1 MTTQD
6 FIAKYNGKTKG
17 YPTDSSYSGECLSIV
32 KLWMKEKYGF
42 NPPPSGSNSAYGY
55 WSNFPNPLGDYYEK
69 VAYTPDVIPKIEW
82 IPIWNTK
89 AGGGYGHIEIVSD
102 NEATKSYFN
111 SFGQNWN
118 GKQAHFTKHNYTNVV
133 GFLKPKESPM
143 SNELTTCLE
152 DRQKFWSE
160 RDSLLR
166 ELNAENV
173 DGGIAVIR
181 GLRSRSTD
189 LGNQV
194 GTLQAEVNNRKEQSG
209 RIESQ
214 LLDTQAQLKLT
225 DEQLQK
231 ALVDL
236 KERSIEKGALAI
248 EVEQLKV
255 KIESL
260 KQAQTEGGVTLT
272 IGEVLRLILKQ
283 KITIK
288 K

>member
-6 FIAKYNGKTKG
+6 FIAKYSGKTKG
-17 YPTDSSYSGECLSIV
+17 YPTDSSYPGECLSIV

-69 VAYTPDVIPKIEW
+69 VTNTPDVIPKIEW

-133 GFLKPKESPM
+133 GFLKPKESSM
-143 SNELTTCLE
+143 ANELEACLA
-152 DRQKFWSE
+152 DRLKFWKE
-160 RDSLLR
+160 RDEAR
-166 ELNAENV
+166 AEVEALNTRA
-173 DGGIAVIR
+173 A
-181 GLRSRSTD
+181 GLQARATD

-209 RIESQ
+209 RIEAQ

-231 ALVDL
+231 ALIDL
-236 KERSIEKGALAI
+236 KDRSIEKGALAI

-272 IGEVLRLILKQ
+272 ISEVIRLILKQ